1 MISGCGP
8 EAVAQPATSP
18 SASHES
24 TSHLLVSDFGICV
37 RQAQSDYVCWTTT
50 SSRKRRLDGSAQVV
64 TVVHTGGSF
73 CSERTPSPACWD
85 AFGGPSKT
93 LTSAPPDTSAWYR
106 SVGWECAISQE
117 GLVCRSD
124 GQRWTVAPWPVRS
137 VRTSSNY
144 ACSLGPNGEL
154 TCWSPTRND
163 EPHSASAQVLTF
175 GNWKAL
181 RIAAGTKFRTV
192 EVSSSASA
200 CALSGTHVRCWGR
213 ASPGSELAPVTVGG
227 LRPPIKIAVGGSQAC
242 SLDSSGSVR
251 CWSIVAMEP
260 GATIGSEEVVG
271 LRHPTE
277 LGCGLLFC
285 CALEGDGHAMCWGRT
300 AEIERLSGVERV
312 GEFARVPSR

>member
-1 MISGCGP
+1 M
-8 EAVAQPATSP
+8 
-18 SASHES
+18 
-24 TSHLLVSDFGICV
+24 
-37 RQAQSDYVCWTTT
+37 
-50 SSRKRRLDGSAQVV
+50 
-64 TVVHTGGSF
+64 
-73 CSERTPSPACWD
+73 
-85 AFGGPSKT
+85 
-93 LTSAPPDTSAWYR
+93 
-106 SVGWECAISQE
+106 
-117 GLVCRSD
+117 
-124 GQRWTVAPWPVRS
+124 
-137 VRTSSNY
+137 RTSSNY

-285 CALEGDGHAMCWGRT
+285 CALEGDGHAMCWDVQRKS
-300 AEIERLSGVERV
+300 SGCQGSNAWASSPECRV
-312 GEFARVPSR
+312 GSCPGTCPATFRVRSRAMSTR